1 MHDRLSAV
9 AETVHQ
15 RGLANV
21 GSPDNRDD
29 GTRQVRPMQTLS

>member
-1 MHDRLSAV
+1 MHNRLSAV

-21 GSPDNRDD
+21 GAPDDRDD